1 MSLTKQDLKD
11 IRGVVLDA
19 LDVAVNPRLDVIES
33 DIDELKT
40 DVAEL
45 KTDVTELKTDVAE
58 LKTDVSTLKSDMRQV
73 KGSLISLEDKVIT
86 LEADIKEIYLMLA
99 DFQKAQLPD
108 KQFKKLNLEQ
118 KLLKI
123 NAELLATAKEAGISL
138 PR

>member
-40 DVAEL
+40 DVSE
-45 KTDVTELKTDVAE
+45 
-58 LKTDVSTLKSDMRQV
+58 LKSDMRQV
-73 KGSLISLEDKVIT
+73 KKSLDRLEGRVEA
-86 LEADIKEIYLMLA
+86 LESDVKDVYLMLA

>member
-19 LDVAVNPRLDVIES
+19 LDVAVNPRLEIIEQ
-33 DIDELKT
+33 

-45 KTDVTELKTDVAE
+45 KTDVADLKTDVVD
-58 LKTDVSTLKSDMRQV
+58 LKTDIADLKSDMRQV
-73 KGSLISLEDKVIT
+73 KSSLVSLEDKVTT

-99 DFQKAQLPD
+99 DLQNTQLPNRS
-108 KQFKKLNLEQ
+108 FKKLTLEQ

-123 NAELLATAKEAGISL
+123 NTELLATAKEAGISL

>member
-45 KTDVTELKTDVAE
+45 KTDVTELKTDV
-58 LKTDVSTLKSDMRQV
+58 STLKSDMRQV

-99 DFQKAQLPD
+99 DLQKAQLPD
-108 KQFKKLNLEQ
+108 KQFKKINLEQ

>member
-19 LDVAVNPRLDVIES
+19 LDVAVNPRLDVIEG
-33 DIDELKT
+33 DIDELKS
-40 DVAEL
+40 DVS
-45 KTDVTELKTDVAE
+45 V
-58 LKTDVSTLKSDMRQV
+58 LKTDVSDLKTDVSDLKSDMRQV
-73 KGSLISLEDKVIT
+73 KKSLERLEGRVEA
-86 LEADIKEIYLMLA
+86 LEADVREIYLMLA
-99 DFQKAQLPD
+99 DLQKSQTPN
-108 KQFKKLNLEQ
+108 KQFKKLTLEQ

>member
-1 MSLTKQDLKD
+1 MSLTKQDLVD

-40 DVAEL
+40 DVSEL
-45 KTDVTELKTDVAE
+45 KSDFSE
-58 LKTDVSTLKSDMRQV
+58 LKSDMRKV
-73 KGSLISLEDKVIT
+73 KKSLEN
-86 LEADIKEIYLMLA
+86 LEGRVEALESDVREIYLM
-99 DFQKAQLPD
+99 QKNLQKSQAPN
-108 KQFKKLNLEQ
+108 KQFNKLTLEQ

>member
-1 MSLTKQDLKD
+1 MSLTKQDLVD

-45 KTDVTELKTDVAE
+45 KTDVAE
-58 LKTDVSTLKSDMRQV
+58 LKTDVSSLKSDMRQV
-73 KGSLISLEDKVIT
+73 KGSLVRLKDKVT
-86 LEADIKEIYLMLA
+86 ALEADVKEIYFMLT
-99 DFQKAQLPD
+99 DLQQSQLPN
-108 KQFKKLNLEQ
+108 KQLKKLTLEQ

>member
-45 KTDVTELKTDVAE
+45 KTDVTE